1 MDKPSPNDFQLNDQM
16 VRGFEIVEEEFYRD
30 RDAKQK
36 SDGYIVLFWIAAFC
50 GVIGFKDSNGL
61 LLIVGAVSGIWCFA
75 SFLDKTSI
83 DPLEQP
89 KLPADY
95 VAYKNAVRVYEA
107 YLRDFDRH
115 QKQLQ
120 KEREVAERIE
130 KRKTYEYW
138 TTIDP
143 YQFEYEIAMLF
154 KNHGFDVKVTK
165 GSGDQ
170 GIDIKLFK
178 NGRRGAVQCKRY
190 TSKVGPSTA
199 RDLYGAMMHGKY
211 EFGFIVCP
219 SSFSESTFEF
229 TKKKPITLIGLKR
242 IIEMTNDDEVD
253 FLGLS

>member
-1 MDKPSPNDFQLNDQM
+1 MKKPLPSDFALNDES
-16 VRGFEIVEEEFYRD
+16 VKKFENVETDFFRD
-30 RDAKQK
+30 RDAKAN
-36 SDGYIVLFWIAAFC
+36 SEGHIPLFWLTFFC
-50 GVIGFKDSNGL
+50 VASGL
-61 LLIVGAVSGIWCFA
+61 QTSSGILLIVGAISGIWCA
-75 SFLDKTSI
+75 VSFVDKSTI
-83 DPLEQP
+83 DFQAKP
-89 KLPADY
+89 KLTIEY
-95 VAYKNAVRVYEA
+95 INFKNALRDYEA
-107 YLRDFDRH
+107 YLRDFNEK
-115 QKQLQ
+115 QKQLE
-120 KEREVAERIE
+120 KEKEKAEKIE

-138 TTIDP
+138 ITIDP
-143 YQFEYEIAMLF
+143 YQFEYEVAMLF

-178 NGRRGAVQCKRY
+178 NGKRGAVQCKRY

-253 FLGLS
+253 FLRLS